1 MEVVQASHSPRFFAR
16 QIIGILSKMELGR
29 LEMRLPGGTLQTFGN
44 GSGEGAYMEV
54 KSWNFFRRLVLYG
67 DVGFGESFVAGE
79 WETDSIARVISF
91 FVSNYRDNPA
101 ISGGS
106 GRKVFLNL
114 LRGLNRVNHL
124 VRANSRSM
132 SEKNIHEHYD
142 LSNDFFSLFLDESMT
157 YSSGIFENP
166 EMTLSEAQINK
177 YETLARSCS
186 IKPGQ
191 EVLEI
196 GCGWGSN
203 AILLAQKFGAKVRG
217 ITISRQQY
225 DYSLKK
231 VQAAGLSE
239 QISIEFCDY
248 RDAKG
253 SFDHIVSVEMLEAV
267 GDRYFDV
274 YFKKCSELLKPG
286 GSLGFQVITCPDSR
300 YAEIRDGIDWIQ
312 KHIFPGSLLPSVA
325 RINQA
330 VNNTG
335 KLNLTSLKEFGSS
348 YAKTLNLWHR
358 NFDAKKEAVLA
369 LGFDEPFIKKWKYY
383 LGYCEAAFAMKNI
396 YVMQMVY
403 REPNF
408 PVL

>member
-1 MEVVQASHSPRFFAR
+1 
-16 QIIGILSKMELGR
+16 
-29 LEMRLPGGTLQTFGN
+29 
-44 GSGEGAYMEV
+44 
-54 KSWNFFRRLVLYG
+54 
-67 DVGFGESFVAGE
+67 
-79 WETDSIARVISF
+79 
-91 FVSNYRDNPA
+91 
-101 ISGGS
+101 
-106 GRKVFLNL
+106 
-114 LRGLNRVNHL
+114 
-124 VRANSRSM
+124 
-132 SEKNIHEHYD
+132 
-142 LSNDFFSLFLDESMT
+142 MT

-369 LGFDEPFIKKWKYY
+369 LGFDEPFIRKWKYY